1 MRSSTALA
9 LMAGLLI
16 GSPVLAKPI
25 SVPTASAPKKP
36 AGQPQRLPI
45 EAHVKF
51 GGRSIELEVART
63 PLQEQIGL
71 MFRTSM
77 PMDHG
82 MVFLF
87 DPPRPTR
94 FWMRNTLIP
103 LDMLFVYQGKI
114 AYVAANVPPCTT
126 PNCATYGAPDYNTPI
141 DTVIEL
147 NAGMAQKLQIK
158 VGDSAKVEF
167 LATSPS
173 PQKP

>member
-1 MRSSTALA
+1 MRSSIALA
-9 LMAGLLI
+9 LLAGLLI
-16 GSPVLAKPI
+16 GLPVLAKPV
-25 SVPTASAPKKP
+25 SVPVASKPKP

-45 EAHVKF
+45 EAHVTF
-51 GGRSIELEVART
+51 GGRRIELEVART

-77 PMDHG
+77 PIDHG
-82 MVFLF
+82 MAFLF

-94 FWMRNTLIP
+94 FWMQNTLIP

-126 PNCATYGAPDYNTPI
+126 PSCTTYGPPDYNTLI

-158 VGDSAKVEF
+158 TGDSAKVEF

>member
-1 MRSSTALA
+1 MRSPIVTAL
-9 LMAGLLI
+9 LAGLLLYA
-16 GSPVLAKPI
+16 PAMANPQVKPE
-25 SVPTASAPKKP
+25 
-36 AGQPQRLPI
+36 GQPQRLPI

-63 PLQEQIGL
+63 DLQEQTGL

-77 PMDHG
+77 PVDHG
-82 MVFLF
+82 MAFLF

-103 LDMLFVYQGKI
+103 LDMLFVSQGKI
-114 AYVAANVPPCTT
+114 AYIATNVPPCKT
-126 PNCATYGAPDYNTPI
+126 PGCPTYGPADFNTLI

-158 VGDSAKVEF
+158 TGDPAKVEF
-167 LATSPS
+167 LGTTPS
-173 PQKP
+173 PPKP

>member
-9 LMAGLLI
+9 LMTGLLI

-25 SVPTASAPKKP
+25 SVPAATGAKP

-45 EAHVKF
+45 EAHMKF
-51 GGRSIELEVART
+51 GGRRIDLEVART
-63 PLQEQIGL
+63 AVQEQIGL

-126 PNCATYGAPDYNTPI
+126 PSCATYGPPDYNTPI

-158 VGDSAKVEF
+158 TGDPAKVEF